1 MFCVVLIQ
9 IFVKLVFSF
18 VDLTGIYQ
26 ITKLPVN
33 TVCITIF
40 VLCIRE
46 GIIDLIFPSAS
57 LAMAR
62 TKSLM
67 VRIT

>member
-46 GIIDLIFPSAS
+46 GIIDLIFSQCQSGNGAD
-57 LAMAR
+57 
-62 TKSLM
+62 
-67 VRIT
+67 

>member
-46 GIIDLIFPSAS
+46 GIIDLIFSQC
-57 LAMAR
+57 
-62 TKSLM
+62 
-67 VRIT
+67 